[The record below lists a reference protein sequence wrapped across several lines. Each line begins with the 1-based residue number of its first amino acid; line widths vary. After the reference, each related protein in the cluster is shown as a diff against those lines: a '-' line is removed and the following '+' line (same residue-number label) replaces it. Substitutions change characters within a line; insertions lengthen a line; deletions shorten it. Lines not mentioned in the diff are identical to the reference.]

1 MGSDPALFFANLFLF
16 YFDDKWVRNIQR
28 SDLSRAHEFATIFRF
43 IDDLLTMIDG
53 GEFAR
58 SLEEIYPPERE
69 LNKENERT
77 SNAAFLDLNI
87 ETDWVKFATL

>member
-1 MGSDPALFFANLFLF
+1 
-16 YFDDKWVRNIQR
+16 
-28 SDLSRAHEFATIFRF
+28 
-43 IDDLLTMIDG
+43 MIDG
-53 GEFAR
+53 GEFAP
-58 SLEEIYPPERE
+58 SPEEIYPPERE